1 MIHSPELGSPPVLTS
16 INSNQKSPRSQAPF
30 NQTTNGR
37 GFLNS
42 QQSVDSDNTINA
54 FFTKDRDGHLV
65 KTQKMLERQQDRV
78 EKVKRA
84 REKALQNE
92 LEKSAK
98 LILKERRYESNTKR
112 HEKMISEEA
121 EWRREHYIELTEKR
135 EDKMRFTKEHND
147 KLDILGYKRYLRDD
161 KEVNAKYRQVKEVE
175 LQRAQETY
183 SKLHASM
190 EITDK
195 KQRDALE
202 LFNTQVEESKK
213 NLMIIEKDRKM
224 KDE

>member
-1 MIHSPELGSPPVLTS
+1 MVNSPELGSPPVLTS

-84 REKALQNE
+84 RDKALQNE
-92 LEKSAK
+92 MEKSAK

-112 HEKMISEEA
+112 HEKMVTEEA
-121 EWRREHYIELTEKR
+121 EWRKDHYIELSEQRAEKL
-135 EDKMRFTKEHND
+135 RFKNEHND
-147 KLDILGYKRYLRDD
+147 KLDMLGYKRYLRDD
-161 KEVNAKYRQVKEVE
+161 KEVNEKYRQAKEAE
-175 LQRAQETY
+175 LLRA
-183 SKLHASM
+183 
-190 EITDK
+190 
-195 KQRDALE
+195 
-202 LFNTQVEESKK
+202 
-213 NLMIIEKDRKM
+213 
-224 KDE
+224 

>member
-1 MIHSPELGSPPVLTS
+1 
-16 INSNQKSPRSQAPF
+16 
-30 NQTTNGR
+30 
-37 GFLNS
+37 
-42 QQSVDSDNTINA
+42 
-54 FFTKDRDGHLV
+54 
-65 KTQKMLERQQDRV
+65 MLERQQDRV

-161 KEVNAKYRQVKEVE
+161 KEVNEKYRQVKELE
-175 LQRAQETY
+175 LQKA
-183 SKLHASM
+183 
-190 EITDK
+190 
-195 KQRDALE
+195 
-202 LFNTQVEESKK
+202 
-213 NLMIIEKDRKM
+213 
-224 KDE
+224 